1 MADPKI
7 AARQPA
13 PAQLEAGKTYYWC
26 RCGQSKAQP
35 MCDGSHK
42 GSEFTPLAFTADATK
57 EAWLCQCKRT
67 ANPPYCD
74 GTHKKL

>member
-13 PAQLEAGKTYYWC
+13 PVNLEAGKTYYWC
-26 RCGQSKAQP
+26 RCGGSKTQP

-42 GSEFTPLAFTADATK
+42 GSEFSPLAFTADATK

>member
-1 MADPKI
+1 
-7 AARQPA
+7 
-13 PAQLEAGKTYYWC
+13 
-26 RCGQSKAQP
+26 

-42 GSEFTPLAFTADATK
+42 GSAFTPLAFTADATK

-67 ANPPYCD
+67 SNPPYCD

>member
-13 PAQLEAGKTYYWC
+13 PMQLVAGQTYYWC
-26 RCGQSKAQP
+26 RCGESKAQP

-42 GSEFTPLAFTADATK
+42 GSAFTPLAFTADVTK